1 MRIKITTII
10 LIVIALCLITSCTK
24 PKNKMEVYSFSGE
37 DENITISNGLVIVT
51 DDLEKFIGGNLSF
64 KDEEPS
70 GVKGYLKR
78 FFFYKD
84 GAEVTIFN
92 GSTTM
97 KGTTKGLHI
106 SSDLGS
112 ISSKDLFY
120 DNDLELIKGSLN
132 FSISGNLMNG
142 EDFEYNLVLAVK
154 KVY

>member
-1 MRIKITTII
+1 MRIKFTTII
-10 LIVIALCLITSCTK
+10 LIVIALCFITSCTK
-24 PKNKMEVYSFSGE
+24 RQDKMEVYSFSGE
-37 DENITISNGLVIVT
+37 NENITISNGLIIVT
-51 DDLEKFIGGNLSF
+51 DGSEKFIGGDLSF
-64 KDEEPS
+64 KVEEPS
-70 GVKGYLKR
+70 DVKSYFKK

-84 GAEVTIFN
+84 GVEITILN
-92 GSTTM
+92 GSTTTE
-97 KGTTKGLHI
+97 GATKGLHI

-142 EDFEYNLVLAVK
+142 EDFEYNLVLVVK